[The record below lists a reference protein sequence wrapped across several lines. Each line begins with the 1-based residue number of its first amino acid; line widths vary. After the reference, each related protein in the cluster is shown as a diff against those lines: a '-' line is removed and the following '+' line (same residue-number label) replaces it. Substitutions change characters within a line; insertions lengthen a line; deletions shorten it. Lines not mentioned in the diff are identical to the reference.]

1 MLERYIKESYIYIK
15 LWHPQE
21 YIVWTVIKS
30 SLSLWKLTP
39 LSGLR
44 RWSLRALIESYLG
57 AVISKCCLRANGKQ
71 FLEKIVER
79 RRNCLLSP
87 ASQLCNK
94 QTVRGGSR
102 PPHHACWEE
111 MFKMS
116 SCHQCQYN
124 WRGKIVHVLSEMQH
138 AFKLQS
144 FVFLT
149 RSLLIRIANGVRKIC
164 T

>member
-1 MLERYIKESYIYIK
+1 MSSSEALYLLHSRIRLIKRQPHSAERLWPRSLVYELDFSIMLERYIKESYIYIK

-71 FLEKIVER
+71 FLVKIVER

-102 PPHHACWEE
+102 PPHHAC
-111 MFKMS
+111 
-116 SCHQCQYN
+116 
-124 WRGKIVHVLSEMQH
+124 
-138 AFKLQS
+138 
-144 FVFLT
+144 
-149 RSLLIRIANGVRKIC
+149 
-164 T
+164 